1 MPIVPPNTTITKVE
15 KMENGKAADAAGL
28 IPPTK
33 IMKDRRDDASDLS
46 GTHVQSAA
54 NSSSSSESDNNEESD
69 SFMRRKK
76 RITEDGMWEY
86 LGDDKGFVRL
96 APAKQPKTYTK
107 RSNFRKKWTTAM
119 KRHWNTIKKTKAMA
133 AITIRR
139 CDLSTVTS
147 HHLRSISR
155 HVHSNLITYIRTPY
169 RFTRD

>member
-1 MPIVPPNTTITKVE
+1 
-15 KMENGKAADAAGL
+15 
-28 IPPTK
+28 
-33 IMKDRRDDASDLS
+33 MKDSKDDTSDVT
-46 GTHVQSAA
+46 GTHVESNR

-69 SFMRRKK
+69 SSIRRKK

-139 CDLSTVTS
+139 CDLSTVMS
-147 HHLRSISR
+147 HHLRSLSQN
-155 HVHSNLITYIRTPY
+155 VHSNLIA
-169 RFTRD
+169 